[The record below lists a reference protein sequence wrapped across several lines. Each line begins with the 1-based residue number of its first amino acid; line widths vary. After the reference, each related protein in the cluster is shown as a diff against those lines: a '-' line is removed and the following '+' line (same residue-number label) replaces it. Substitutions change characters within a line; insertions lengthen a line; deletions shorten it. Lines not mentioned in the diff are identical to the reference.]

1 MIIGKRCKG
10 VPAADALGV
19 VAGYTVINDISNRR
33 FRPNP
38 NRKQRPR
45 DGFFDWLHG
54 KWFDS
59 SAPAGPCI
67 TSAQDLSDPQDC
79 FLRLDL
85 NGEIQQDSHTSR
97 MIFSVAEVIEFIS
110 SFVTLEPGDLIS
122 TGTAAGVGKA
132 KEKFLRHGD
141 QVVARIEHIGDL
153 VSHMRS
159 EERGNQ
165 ERGKSEE
172 GVSGGRGR
180 GCVTFRLFGA
190 DIAAAEVDSSRWL
203 RSRRILDMIVSRCLL
218 YCPNS
223 FSPIF
228 PLLRNKEGRLP
239 VAHSS
244 MLHRSS
250 AVGNRRSYPFSAGRP
265 PDRAGGGAFLFP
277 RLRPGLRDSPG
288 FRFLRFRF

>member
-38 NRKQRPR
+38 NRKDRPR

-59 SAPAGPCI
+59 SAPAGFCI
-67 TSAQDLSDPQDC
+67 TSAQDLTDPQNC

-85 NGEIQQDSHTSR
+85 NGEIQQDFHTSR

-165 ERGKSEE
+165 ERERKRECRE
-172 GVSGGRGR
+172 
-180 GCVTFRLFGA
+180 
-190 DIAAAEVDSSRWL
+190 AAAVAASHSGSLARNL
-203 RSRRILDMIVSRCLL
+203 RQR
-218 YCPNS
+218 
-223 FSPIF
+223 
-228 PLLRNKEGRLP
+228 K
-239 VAHSS
+239 
-244 MLHRSS
+244 
-250 AVGNRRSYPFSAGRP
+250 
-265 PDRAGGGAFLFP
+265 
-277 RLRPGLRDSPG
+277 
-288 FRFLRFRF
+288 